1 MFCVWASWTNKQTKK
16 SNPATINVKYYVTIF
31 FSFLLQMR
39 TLQPISGIPKIV
51 EWLAHRKDK
60 LCGELNLAL
69 ILWNVST
76 YLPSVRQACHCVKG
90 SHPDSAWYTLCQT
103 LIKQINWLYI
113 SKQQHIFQCVCQT
126 LQKIQWP
133 KKKKDIEFTK
143 NKKEKVELRTAF
155 VF

>member
-1 MFCVWASWTNKQTKK
+1 MCLGLLNKQTNKK
-16 SNPATINVKYYVTIF
+16 SNPAIINVKYYVTIF

-90 SHPDSAWYTLCQT
+90 NHPDSAWYTLCQT

-133 KKKKDIEFTK
+133 KKKKVIEFTK